1 MVEPTGIVVQ
11 KYGGTSLATPERI
24 KQVAARVVEE
34 KKAGKHVIVVVSA
47 MGDSTDRLLDLAKAV
62 SSRPPKRELDMLL
75 TAGERISMSLLSMAI
90 SDLGFQAISF
100 TGSQSGIVTDNVHT
114 RAQIL
119 DVRAYRVKEELQKGK
134 IVIVAGFQGVSP
146 DKEVTTLGR
155 GGSDTTCV
163 ALAAAFNAEKCEI
176 YTDVDG
182 IYTADPR
189 IVPKARKIES
199 ISYDEMIE
207 FAFSGAG
214 VLHWR
219 CVDIAKRFGVNIHVR
234 SSFKQE
240 KGTMVTGNQNI
251 ETHGIRGITH
261 ELDLT
266 RINLFE
272 VDDAI
277 EACCK
282 LLERLESLD
291 IPAKSLQVTT
301 TSDRKKSISI
311 TIPTSE
317 IEMITSELSQVLP
330 TKRSSVDKRIASISV
345 IGHGL
350 YSRPGLARHVLECL
364 RSSGIEPDTILTS
377 GITLTVLTKSK
388 DVDSAIRRLHTDL
401 GLDSTHSEEQ

>member
-1 MVEPTGIVVQ
+1 MSQSKIVVQ
-11 KYGGTSLATPERI
+11 KYGGTSLANPQRI
-24 KQVAARVVEE
+24 KEVARRVVEE
-34 KKAGKHVIVVVSA
+34 KKAGNDVIVVVSA
-47 MGDSTDRLLDLAKAV
+47 MGDSTDRLLDLAREV
-62 SSRPPKRELDMLL
+62 SARPPKRELDMLL

-90 SDLGFQAISF
+90 ADLGFQAISF

-119 DVRAYRVKEELQKGK
+119 DVRAYRVREELQKGK

-163 ALAAAFNAEKCEI
+163 ALAAAFNAERCEI

-182 IYTADPR
+182 VYTADPR

-219 CVDIAKRFGVNIHVR
+219 CVDIARRFGVNIHVR
-234 SSFKQE
+234 SSFNKE
-240 KGTMVTGNQNI
+240 KGTMVTANQDI
-251 ETHGIRGITH
+251 ETHGVRGITH
-261 ELDLT
+261 ELDLV
-266 RINLFE
+266 RINLFG
-272 VDDAI
+272 VRDAI
-277 EACCK
+277 ETCCG
-282 LLERLESLD
+282 LLEKLESLD
-291 IPAKSLQVTT
+291 IPAKSLQV
-301 TSDRKKSISI
+301 SSSPDGRKTISI
-311 TIPTSE
+311 IIPGSE
-317 IEMITSELSQVLP
+317 TQLIKAELATELSSQN
-330 TKRSSVDKRIASISV
+330 SIVDEGIASISI

-350 YSRPGLARHVLECL
+350 YSRPGLARHVLDSL
-364 RSSGIEPDTILTS
+364 RRSGIEPESILTS

-388 DVDSAIRRLHTDL
+388 DIVSAIRKLHSDL
-401 GLDSTHSEEQ
+401 GLDSTRSEGQQ